1 MCSGKRVRGSSATR
15 KVPNV
20 GLKPLAVASALLVVA
35 LAACTPTDDNEPT
48 TPLPSIDFAAVE
60 ATLGPYPAESPWS
73 QTDKEATWAVVA
85 DDLWA
90 AAISRHPQ
98 LARPVVAAEREIDA
112 GEIDTYLRPCLE
124 GSGID
129 LGSYS
134 ALEWMPVAEGDYVA
148 WYTCRVK
155 FPLLSSAPPN
165 DEQVGYLYDY
175 FTQFV
180 VPCLEAN
187 GSAIDSAPSRDTFVR
202 EWPNQD
208 WFPEPTTSAPGTAE
222 YASASAVCPST
233 PPGA

>member
-1 MCSGKRVRGSSATR
+1 MFRQASARQQCDSQGAKRRTQATSSRVRATCR
-15 KVPNV
+15 GPRSVHSNRRQRAHDP
-20 GLKPLAVASALLVVA
+20 
-35 LAACTPTDDNEPT
+35 
-48 TPLPSIDFAAVE
+48 
-60 ATLGPYPAESPWS
+60 ATLHRFRSRGGHSWPIPADSPWS